1 MNRILTS
8 KDASARVRRWQNGGT
23 VTGVIVG
30 LIVGLTVAVWVAMT
44 ILKTPLPFVDKISK
58 QSQPA
63 GELGDP
69 NKTMPG
75 GARERRERIS
85 DDERV
90 APGSVPVTPPPPA
103 AAKSAKAETP
113 SAPVVPA
120 TSPATEKSRLEKS
133 PTPSSA
139 ASQPSS
145 SASVT
150 NAANASTPAANASS
164 AAASTPATAPF
175 AAPSTTA
182 APQPE
187 GFTYYL
193 QAGAFREINDAE
205 ATKAKLALMGVAA
218 TIAERKSELGTL
230 YRVRVGPFSEIEAMN
245 RARLRLSDNGV
256 DAAVVKVPK

>member
-8 KDASARVRRWQNGGT
+8 KDASARVRRWQRGGT

-58 QSQPA
+58 QTQPA

-85 DDERV
+85 DDEPKV
-90 APGSVPVTPPPPA
+90 PGSVPATPPLSA
-103 AAKSAKAETP
+103 AAKSAKADM
-113 SAPVVPA
+113 APAPAVPA

-133 PTPSSA
+133 PASTNA
-139 ASQPSS
+139 ASQ
-145 SASVT
+145 
-150 NAANASTPAANASS
+150 ASTPAPATNPTNTVTPATS
-164 AAASTPATAPF
+164 AATAASTPATAPP